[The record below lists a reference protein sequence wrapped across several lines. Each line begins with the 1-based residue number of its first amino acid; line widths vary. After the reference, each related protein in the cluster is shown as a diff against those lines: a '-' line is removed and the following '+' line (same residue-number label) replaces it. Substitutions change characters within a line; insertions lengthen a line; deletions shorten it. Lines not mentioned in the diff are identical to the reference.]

1 MVNVLNNILKNDRLD
16 AYPLFKKFCSL
27 KEKGLRKKSF
37 TALSSFIDEA
47 KKWDD
52 IAQQNFACWLFALFE
67 TSDDIHHV
75 LVHPLEKELLK
86 PLLERWM
93 KSNPEDP
100 RPYRWY
106 GVFLNTEKRV
116 DYLNNALRRG
126 GGNEQLSLL
135 TLIDINLNA
144 LWYSFHHISED
155 LYLGDIKE
163 DTALLAKSRQ
173 LNNKVECQQTRK
185 NNNEALNYYQDLLN
199 DWVMFTEEQ
208 SKRFVEW
215 CEHKG
220 RNYHWVK
227 AYYYEKL

>member
-1 MVNVLNNILKNDRLD
+1 MVNVLTNILKNDRLD
-16 AYPLFKKFCSL
+16 AYPLFKKFCFL
-27 KEKGLRKKSF
+27 KEKGLRKESF
-37 TALSSFIDEA
+37 KALSAFIDEA
-47 KKWDD
+47 KTWDNNV
-52 IAQQNFACWLFALFE
+52 QQHFASWLFALFE
-67 TSDDIHHV
+67 ESDNIHHI
-75 LVHPLEKELLK
+75 LVYPLEEELLK

-126 GGNEQLSLL
+126 GSNEQLSLL

-163 DTALLAKSRQ
+163 DTVLLAKSRQ
-173 LNNKVECQQTRK
+173 LNNKVECEQTRK

-199 DWVMFTEEQ
+199 DWVMFKEER
-208 SKRFVEW
+208 SKGFVEW
-215 CEHKG
+215 CENKD
-220 RNYHWVK
+220 RNYYWVK
-227 AYYYEKL
+227 AYYYEK

>member
-75 LVHPLEKELLK
+75 LVNPLEKELLQ

-93 KSNPEDP
+93 KSDPEDS

-106 GVFLNTEKRV
+106 GVFLNPENRV
-116 DYLNNALRRG
+116 DYLNNALRLG

-173 LNNKVECQQTRK
+173 LNNKVECEQTRK
-185 NNNEALNYYQDLLN
+185 NNNEALNYYQDLLD
-199 DWVMFTEEQ
+199 DWVMFKKER
-208 SKRFVEW
+208 SKGFVEW
-215 CEHKG
+215 CENKG
-220 RNYHWVK
+220 RTYYWVK
-227 AYYYEKL
+227 AYYYER

>member
-1 MVNVLNNILKNDRLD
+1 MPQRKRLR
-16 AYPLFKKFCSL
+16 KESL
-27 KEKGLRKKSF
+27 K
-37 TALSSFIDEA
+37 ALSSFIDEA

-52 IAQQNFACWLFALFE
+52 NAQQNFACWLFALFE

-106 GVFLNTEKRV
+106 GVFLNTENRV
-116 DYLNNALRRG
+116 DYLNNALRLG
-126 GGNEQLSLL
+126 GRNEQLSLL

-155 LYLGDIKE
+155 LYLGHIKE

-173 LNNKVECQQTRK
+173 LNNKVECEQTRK
-185 NNNEALNYYQDLLN
+185 NNNEALNYYQELLN
-199 DWVMFTEEQ
+199 DWVTFKKTI
-208 SKRFVEW
+208 
-215 CEHKG
+215 KG
-220 RNYHWVK
+220 IC
-227 AYYYEKL
+227 